1 VFDERQTEPFAELG
15 AVGEDT
21 EALDSGLNE
30 LADVLETALRSCLD
44 GRRVRYMKFDWESPA
59 PSTTRLSTLRENE
72 LGDGDAPAFDQADLA
87 NDAVAAA
94 DVLADPL
101 AREVLR
107 EISRA
112 GFARERDVTGRWTQ
126 RNRGAEVTDVVR
138 QARKVGLLTTEYVL
152 ECRTTG
158 DQILRLASQED
169 LDTGGHGD
177 LIHPPCG
184 RTFKDEAVSEG
195 YGLTDLG
202 ERLVQKSNWM
212 TVWVTE
218 RLRRVGVP
226 VESILWNLSESG
238 EEVDLLLEFLEEVWI
253 FELKDRTF
261 SAGDAYPFNYRRA
274 RYGADKAF
282 VITTEE
288 VAPDA
293 RRVFDELTDQARRA
307 VQVVRPVYIEGLD
320 AVEPELREHV
330 ARSAANLAAQQL
342 QPLSVATGYDVR
354 RVVEQRTSRSR
365 GSLRAVRAVP
375 SEAAGS

>member
-1 VFDERQTEPFAELG
+1 
-15 AVGEDT
+15 
-21 EALDSGLNE
+21 
-30 LADVLETALRSCLD
+30 
-44 GRRVRYMKFDWESPA
+44 
-59 PSTTRLSTLRENE
+59 
-72 LGDGDAPAFDQADLA
+72 
-87 NDAVAAA
+87 
-94 DVLADPL
+94 
-101 AREVLR
+101 
-107 EISRA
+107 
-112 GFARERDVTGRWTQ
+112 
-126 RNRGAEVTDVVR
+126 
-138 QARKVGLLTTEYVL
+138 
-152 ECRTTG
+152 
-158 DQILRLASQED
+158 
-169 LDTGGHGD
+169 
-177 LIHPPCG
+177 
-184 RTFKDEAVSEG
+184 
-195 YGLTDLG
+195 
-202 ERLVQKSNWM
+202 M

-226 VESILWNLSESG
+226 VASILWNLSESG